1 MVRTAALSS
10 PLVHWCGRGLDAEAW
25 ALEVRPRERTGVACV
40 RLKRLECDSLGCTW
54 KMPRPT
60 REARHHCLRGGC
72 KESSGSNAGASF
84 SLYTLRQ
91 QNSAC
96 TNSWGMCELP
106 LPSWAPKM
114 GTGHLFQ
121 TTSRCQASHLW
132 TQKGMGSSH
141 HYKLQILPVSPR
153 TTPSTDPN
161 GHRELPKLVIP
172 PTGHRTCPH

>member
-1 MVRTAALSS
+1 MSS

-106 LPSWAPKM
+106 LPSWAPE
-114 GTGHLFQ
+114 
-121 TTSRCQASHLW
+121 A
-132 TQKGMGSSH
+132 GMGSSH
-141 HYKLQILPVSPR
+141 KELDRTDRLSLFWCNKIYPLPPF
-153 TTPSTDPN
+153 
-161 GHRELPKLVIP
+161 ELVRLSSATNQAERIDWSSFLS
-172 PTGHRTCPH
+172 

>member
-106 LPSWAPKM
+106 LPSWAPE
-114 GTGHLFQ
+114 
-121 TTSRCQASHLW
+121 A
-132 TQKGMGSSH
+132 GMGSSH
-141 HYKLQILPVSPR
+141 QEAQEQASVTAHI
-153 TTPSTDPN
+153 DP
-161 GHRELPKLVIP
+161 GVRGLSLLLHGP
-172 PTGHRTCPH
+172 